1 MSIVN
6 SKLRRSVY
14 PGALRFSARTA
25 SLICATALLLSADT
39 LVLRNGT
46 TVQGTYIGGDAR
58 QVRIDQNGT
67 VRSYDIGQ
75 VQSVIF
81 TDNGYQPPPASSYP
95 PPYSNNRTNDR
106 ANYPAPPPPPQP
118 VAGITI
124 PIDTNVTV
132 RMIDSVNSD
141 TSRLGE
147 TFRASLA
154 EPIYVNGQEVIPRGA
169 DVVTRLVTDQQS
181 GKIEGRTVLTLA
193 LSTITI
199 NGRTVDVTSSDVKT
213 ESSSRGARSA
223 GVIGGTTALGAIV
236 GALAGGGKGAAIG
249 AGSGA
254 VVGTGAEV
262 LTSGQ
267 KVKIPSETR
276 LTFRLQNPV
285 QL

>member
-1 MSIVN
+1 MSIFDKFPV
-6 SKLRRSVY
+6 
-14 PGALRFSARTA
+14 ALRFSRTA
-25 SLICATALLLSADT
+25 SLLCATALLLSADT
-39 LVLRNGT
+39 LVLRNGA
-46 TVQGTYIGGDAR
+46 TVQGTYLGGDAR

-81 TDNGYQPPPASSYP
+81 SETGYQPPP
-95 PPYSNNRTNDR
+95 
-106 ANYPAPPPPPQP
+106 PPPPQT
-118 VAGITI
+118 AGITI
-124 PIDTNVTV
+124 PIDTSVTI

-154 EPIYVNGQEVIPRGA
+154 EPVYVNGQEVIPRGA
-169 DVVTRLVTDQQS
+169 DVVTTLVTDQQS
-181 GKIEGRTVLTLA
+181 GKIEGRTVQTLA

-199 NGRTVDVTSSDVKT
+199 NGRQVAVTSTDVKT

-223 GVIGGTTALGAIV
+223 GVIGGTAALGAIV